1 MGLKVVGLRAF
12 KNRELVATLK
22 EMLRLAEAGSIHAHA
37 FVIKLGPGEH
47 RAGLSGDY
55 AHSPA
60 EALTATF
67 IMEQQLSGA
76 LQSQGQQG

>member
-1 MGLKVVGLRAF
+1 MGLNVVRLGEFR
-12 KNRELVATLK
+12 NRELVATLK
-22 EMLRLAEAGSIHAHA
+22 EMLQLAEAGSIHAHA

-55 AHSPA
+55 ARSPA

-67 IMEQQLSGA
+67 IMERQLSGA
-76 LQSQGQQG
+76 LQSGRG